1 MKIAKEKKN
10 SFDKG
15 TRRQKKTHTTH
26 GGGRIKKQKIKVN
39 SEMESR
45 NKMKE
50 KVIKLY
56 FKKNR
61 MDSSSSSR
69 SSVVNKYEKGKKY
82 ITKK

>member
-15 TRRQKKTHTTH
+15 TRRQKKKTHTTH

-56 FKKNR
+56 
-61 MDSSSSSR
+61 
-69 SSVVNKYEKGKKY
+69 
-82 ITKK
+82 